1 MITGA
6 AHGIGF
12 AIVEAFLAEGA
23 RVIAADVNVAPL
35 APLRGSVEL
44 LQLDVTSAQQAHE
57 VAQRFPATNVL
68 VNCAGYVAMGTAL
81 ECTAQDFDASID
93 VNVRSVL
100 NMVQALLPGMLSRR
114 DGVIVN
120 IASVV
125 STTMAAPRRFVYSAT
140 KGAVIAM
147 TRSIALDYVREGIRC
162 NSISPGT
169 IDTPSL
175 AVRLNAAP
183 DPHAARATL
192 VQRQP
197 LGRMGQAAEVAAVA
211 VMLASAESSFMTGA
225 DVVVDGG
232 ISL

>member
-1 MITGA
+1 MVTGA
-6 AHGIGF
+6 AHGMGR
-12 AIVEAFLAEGA
+12 AIVEMFLVEGAQVIATDINVEPLAE
-23 RVIAADVNVAPL
+23 
-35 APLRGSVEL
+35 LRGDVEVV
-44 LQLDVTSAQQAHE
+44 QLDVTSQRSARE
-57 VAQRFPATNVL
+57 VAQRFASTNVL

-81 ECTAQDFDASID
+81 ECTADDFDASID
-93 VNVRSVL
+93 INVRSIVNL
-100 NMVQALLPGMLSRR
+100 VQAFLPGMIERR
-114 DGVIVN
+114 DGAIIN

-125 STTMAAPRRFVYSAT
+125 SVRMAAPRRFAYSAT
-140 KGAVIAM
+140 KAAVIAM
-147 TRSIALDYVREGIRC
+147 TRSIALDFGREGIRC

-175 AVRLNAAP
+175 AVRLGAAA
-183 DPHAARATL
+183 DPAAARAAL

-211 VMLASAESSFMTGA
+211 VMLASAESSFMSGA